1 MSRPSPVGTVM
12 INAARAAG
20 RTLARDFGEVENLQ
34 VSKKG
39 PADFVSSADHR
50 AEETIYESLKKARPG
65 YGFLMEE
72 RGIVEGSDRTNRF
85 IVDPLDGTLN
95 FLHGQPHFAVS
106 IALERE
112 GKLLTGVVYDVAKN
126 EIFWAETGR
135 GCWLE
140 QRKLRVSSR
149 RKTTEAVIATGTPWH
164 GRGEQ
169 AHETFWGELAALTP
183 VTAGIR
189 RYGSAA
195 LDLAYVA
202 AGRFDGFWE
211 RGLKPWDIAAGIVLV
226 QEAGGMVDE
235 LDGGDVLETGSVLAS
250 NGQLQDTLAK
260 RLRKAQ
266 AFARAVPTDPQQ
278 D

>member
-12 INAARAAG
+12 IRAARAAG
-20 RTLARDFGEVENLQ
+20 ASLSRDFADVEHLQ

-39 PADFVSSADHR
+39 PADFVSNADHR
-50 AEETIYESLKKARPG
+50 AEEIIYEQLQKARPG

-72 RGIVEGSDRTNRF
+72 AGVVEGTDKTNRF
-85 IVDPLDGTLN
+85 IIDPLDGTLN

-140 QRKLRVSSR
+140 NRKLRVAARSKMS
-149 RKTTEAVIATGTPWH
+149 EACMATGTPWL
-164 GRGEQ
+164 GKPDE
-169 AHETFWGELAALTP
+169 AHVKFRKEMAVMTP
-183 VTAGIR
+183 AVAGIR

-211 RGLKPWDIAAGIVLV
+211 YGLKPWDIAAGMVLV
-226 QEAGGMVDE
+226 REAGGVVSG
-235 LDGGDVLETGSVLAS
+235 LNGADVLSTGDILAS
-250 NGQLQDTLAK
+250 NIDLHPHFEAQLK
-260 RLRKAQ
+260 KA
-266 AFARAVPTDPQQ
+266 
-278 D
+278 

>member
-1 MSRPSPVGTVM
+1 MSRPSPVGSVM
-12 INAARAAG
+12 ITAARAAG
-20 RTLARDFGEVENLQ
+20 RSLARDFAEVENLQ
-34 VSKKG
+34 VSRKG
-39 PADFVSSADHR
+39 PADFVSSADHK
-50 AEETIYESLKKARPG
+50 AEEIIFESLSKARPG

-72 RGIVEGSDRTNRF
+72 RGIVEGTDKTNRF

-135 GCWLE
+135 GCWVE
-140 QRKLRVSSR
+140 NRKLRVSGR
-149 RKTTEAVIATGTPWH
+149 GRTTDAVIATGTPWH
-164 GRGEQ
+164 GKGEE

-226 QEAGGMVDE
+226 KEAGGAVDE
-235 LDGGDVLETGSVLAS
+235 MDGGNVLSTGSVLAS
-250 NGQLQDTLAK
+250 NGHLQDDLLK
-260 RLRKAQ
+260 RLRRAK
-266 AFARAVPTDPQQ
+266 AFARGLDPGEG
-278 D
+278 